1 MSIRNINNIQIKTIV
16 SLIVN
21 DFRNIF
27 RDDILK
33 VLLFVPVMMILLI
46 RFGLPALVNLL
57 PELQEYCFL
66 IVALFGLV
74 IASFPAFIISF
85 IMLDEKDEGI
95 FIMYKVLP
103 MSDVKFFIYR
113 LGFLICFSF
122 FYSILLL
129 VVQMSIILNWWQ
141 VVLAALLFSFL
152 PPAITL
158 LTVTFARNKIEGV
171 TLMKFLNFILFLPV
185 AGFFVPVPWKFIF
198 GVIPVFWS
206 FRVLEVMGQNTTF
219 LLSFAIGTLLH
230 GLLLWLIFRIFIKRT

>member
-1 MSIRNINNIQIKTIV
+1 MKNIIN
-16 SLIVN
+16 LIIN

-33 VLLFVPVMMILLI
+33 VLLFVPVIMILLI
-46 RFGLPALVNLL
+46 RFGLPVLVELA
-57 PELQEYCFL
+57 PELSSYQFL
-66 IVALFGLV
+66 IVTLFGLI

-103 MSDVKFFIYR
+103 ISGFRFFIYR
-113 LGFLICFSF
+113 LGFLICFSWV
-122 FYSILLL
+122 Y
-129 VVQMSIILNWWQ
+129 SIILLVIQKSIVLSWWQ
-141 VVLAALLFSFL
+141 VILPALLFSLL
-152 PPAITL
+152 PPVITL

-185 AGFFVPVPWKFIF
+185 AGFFVVAPWKYFF

-206 FRVLEVMGQNTTF
+206 FRMLEVAGQNSAF
-219 LLSFAIGTLLH
+219 LLSFAIGFVLH
-230 GLLLWLIFRIFIKRT
+230 VFLLWLIFRIFIKRT